1 MGVICF
7 APNNSFLLGYIRK
20 ERQMKSG
27 KEGLNIDQLKPNIDE
42 FEPNID
48 QVEQNVCQVDAE
60 VDIDQADCL
69 EKVAWELSSVLLLF
83 PLTLSRHLDLPR

>member
-1 MGVICF
+1 MRVIF
-7 APNNSFLLGYIRK
+7 VGPNNSFLLGYIRK

-48 QVEQNVCQVDAE
+48 QVEQNG
-60 VDIDQADCL
+60 DQFEHIFDQL
-69 EKVAWELSSVLLLF
+69 K
-83 PLTLSRHLDLPR
+83 